1 MLLAFILI
9 PVIQKQLD
17 SFPET
22 ICNTH
27 RIRRQENTSLPDG
40 VSDHI
45 YNFQQ
50 EYGLKSVVK
59 NPIANQFA
67 SIRQ

>member
-9 PVIQKQLD
+9 PVIKKQLD
-17 SFPET
+17 SFRET
-22 ICNTH
+22 IWNTNS
-27 RIRRQENTSLPDG
+27 IRTQENTSLPDG
-40 VSDHI
+40 VPDHI
-45 YNFQQ
+45 YNFPQ